1 MRKINIQF
9 IETHAHLDIIKK
21 KTDVVISDALK
32 SGVKDIITI
41 GVDLESSKKNIN
53 YAKQYKDV
61 FTAIGFHPHESKKMR
76 EEELYEL
83 ETMISNPKNVAL
95 GEIGLDYY
103 YMHSKKEDQKSI
115 FREQIDLA
123 KKYNLPVII
132 HDRDAHYDTIK
143 ILKEKA
149 KNMKVVLHCFSGDMD
164 MAQWCIERGYFFGIG
179 GVVTFKN
186 AKELVK
192 IVKEIPI
199 DNILL
204 ETDSPFLTPVPF
216 RGKPNE
222 PKYIPI
228 IAEKIA
234 EIKEKD
240 IDEIA
245 KITSKN
251 ARDFFSLKKL

>member
-1 MRKINIQF
+1 
-9 IETHAHLDIIKK
+9 
-21 KTDVVISDALK
+21 
-32 SGVKDIITI
+32 
-41 GVDLESSKKNIN
+41 
-53 YAKQYKDV
+53 
-61 FTAIGFHPHESKKMR
+61 
-76 EEELYEL
+76 
-83 ETMISNPKNVAL
+83 
-95 GEIGLDYY
+95 Y

-216 RGKPNE
+216 RGMPNE

-228 IAEKIA
+228 
-234 EIKEKD
+234 
-240 IDEIA
+240 
-245 KITSKN
+245 
-251 ARDFFSLKKL
+251 